1 MAAVFIVLFAKIVK
15 GRKQMFENLQFYHF
29 EIRIGFTILKLS
41 VQSLFL
47 TNSKRKFHRIYIFF
61 KFFAEIL
68 PSNLAFLFVLVLES
82 IVRT

>member
-1 MAAVFIVLFAKIVK
+1 MAAVFILLFAKIVK
-15 GRKQMFENLQFYHF
+15 RPKQIIENLQFYHI

-47 TNSKRKFHRIYIFF
+47 TNSKRKFHRVHIFF
-61 KFFAEIL
+61 KFFAEML
-68 PSNLAFLFVLVLES
+68 QSNLALVVVLVLES